1 MSLYRLRGLVLGA
14 VFLFVWTVDWLLR
27 CLDGLKQWLDQ
38 LIFDYKRS
46 TVNGCLVESLHVA
59 IICEDL
65 EPKNGSSE
73 LGVETLA
80 RVCCWCS
87 EEGAKLIT
95 LYDGSGGLAELSG
108 AISDSV
114 KRQTA
119 SEHVKI
125 EVCNWKAKL
134 PKDSSNMIT
143 TSVRIIT
150 PDFGRGALVNYT
162 RALAGNGS
170 LSKGKISFQ
179 DVVKT
184 LDEDPL
190 QILLETEPDLLL
202 LFAESRT
209 LGAFPP
215 WQIRLTQIKH
225 FRSLAEMTR
234 SKLRYALMKALTSE
248 KRFGR

>member
-1 MSLYRLRGLVLGA
+1 MILYRLRGLVLGA
-14 VFLFVWTVDWLLR
+14 VFFFVWTVDWLLR
-27 CLDGLKQWLDQ
+27 CLDGLREWLDR
-38 LIFDYKRS
+38 LIFEYRRS
-46 TVNGCLVESLHVA
+46 IANGGTIESLHVA

-65 EPKNGSSE
+65 ELSSGSSD

-80 RVCCWCS
+80 KVCCWCS
-87 EEGAKLIT
+87 AEGAKLIT

-108 AISDSV
+108 AISDSL
-114 KRQTA
+114 KRQTE
-119 SEHVKI
+119 SEDVKI
-125 EVCNWKAKL
+125 EVGSWKTKL
-134 PKDSSNMIT
+134 PQENSKMIT
-143 TSVRIIT
+143 TSVRILT
-150 PDFGRGALVNYT
+150 PDFGRGALVAYT

-184 LDEDPL
+184 LEEDPL
-190 QILLETEPDLLL
+190 DILLETEPDLLL

-225 FRSLAEMTR
+225 FRSLAEITR
-234 SKLRYALMKALTSE
+234 SKLRYALVKALTSE